1 MLLTCSCCVVGQ
13 IISSDNLARVLQKM
27 LTVGNLMNEGT
38 YRGQASG
45 FSLDSLLKMV
55 HTKGMTSMPRASLQ
69 LLG

>member
-1 MLLTCSCCVVGQ
+1 MQ

-38 YRGQASG
+38 YRGHASG

-55 HTKGMTSMPRASLQ
+55 HTKGNFWQYLHAQFFLLLSLINEIPD
-69 LLG
+69 

>member
-1 MLLTCSCCVVGQ
+1 
-13 IISSDNLARVLQKM
+13 M

-55 HTKGMTSMPRASLQ
+55 HTKGNVIHSLVVP
-69 LLG
+69 LPVFWD